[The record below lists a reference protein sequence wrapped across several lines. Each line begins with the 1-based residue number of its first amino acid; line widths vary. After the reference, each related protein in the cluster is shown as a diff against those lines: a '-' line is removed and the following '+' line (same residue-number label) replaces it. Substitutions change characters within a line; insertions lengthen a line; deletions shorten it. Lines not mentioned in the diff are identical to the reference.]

1 MSSYGFFARLSTIE
15 SNADDLQASLD
26 SLDAE
31 KQDSLSNANVT
42 GGQSI
47 QMVRL

>member
-1 MSSYGFFARLSTIE
+1 MSACGFHARLSNIE
-15 SNADDLQASLD
+15 NDTSDLQASLD

-31 KQDSLSNANVT
+31 KQDSLSNANAT

-47 QMVRL
+47 NDA